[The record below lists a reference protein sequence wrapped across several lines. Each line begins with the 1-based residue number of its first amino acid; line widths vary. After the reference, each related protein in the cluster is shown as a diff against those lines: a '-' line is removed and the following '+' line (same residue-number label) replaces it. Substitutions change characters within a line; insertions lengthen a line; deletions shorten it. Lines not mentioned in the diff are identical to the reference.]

1 MTDALKIAV
10 LVFVAG
16 VLQASVFA
24 GADLLGGTPDVLLLV
39 LLGIALQRGAVAGAA
54 AGFLG
59 GLLLDVATL
68 ESLGV
73 TSLLLTLVG
82 YWAGRFGEATGRDRR
97 YVPPAAILAATVF
110 VALGGYTLH
119 YMLGADILAERALV
133 TTLLPGLGLNLIVG
147 VPVLSLCRVLLR
159 PHERGERVGEVQLL
173 G

>member
-1 MTDALKIAV
+1 MIDALKIAA

-16 VLQASVFA
+16 VLQASVFS
-24 GADLLGGTPDVLLLV
+24 GADLLGGTPDVLLLA

-68 ESLGV
+68 ESLGLS
-73 TSLLLTLVG
+73 SLLLTLVG
-82 YWAGRFGEATGRDRR
+82 YWAGRFGEATGGERR
-97 YVPPAAILAATVF
+97 YVPLASVLAATVF
-110 VALGGYTLH
+110 VAVGGYLLH
-119 YMLGADILAERALV
+119 FMLGADILAERALV
-133 TTLLPGLGLNLIVG
+133 TALLPGLGLNLIVG

-159 PHERGERVGEVQLL
+159 PHERAGEVQLL

>member
-1 MTDALKIAV
+1 VIDAVKIAV

-16 VLQASVFA
+16 VLQASVFS
-24 GADLLGGTPDVLLLV
+24 GADLLGGTPDVLLV
-39 LLGIALQRGAVAGAA
+39 ALLGIALQRGAVAGAA

-97 YVPPAAILAATVF
+97 YAPPAAIIAATVF

-119 YMLGADILAERALV
+119 YMLGAGILAERALV
-133 TTLLPGLGLNLIVG
+133 TALLPGLGLNLIVA

-159 PHERGERVGEVQLL
+159 PHERSERAREVQLL

>member
-1 MTDALKIAV
+1 MTDAVKIAV
-10 LVFVAG
+10 LVFVAV
-16 VLQASVFA
+16 VLQASIFA

-39 LLGIALQRGAVAGAA
+39 LLGIALQRGAVAGAV

-73 TSLLLTLVG
+73 ASLLLTLLG
-82 YWAGRFGEATGRDRR
+82 YLAGRVGEAIGRDRR
-97 YVPPAAILAATVF
+97 YAPLAAILAATVF

-119 YMLGADILAERALV
+119 YMLGADLLAERALV
-133 TTLLPGLGLNLIVG
+133 ATLLPGLGLNLIVG
-147 VPVLSLCRVLLR
+147 VPVLSLCRVLLP
-159 PHERGERVGEVQLL
+159 PHERGERAGEVQLL

>member
-97 YVPPAAILAATVF
+97 YAPPVAILAATVF
-110 VALGGYTLH
+110 VSLGGYTLH

>member
-16 VLQASVFA
+16 VLQTSVFA
-24 GADLLGGTPDVLLLV
+24 GAELLGGTPDVLLLV

-97 YVPPAAILAATVF
+97 YVPIAAILAATVF

-119 YMLGADILAERALV
+119 YMLVADILAERALV

-147 VPVLSLCRVLLR
+147 VPVLSLCRVLLP
-159 PHERGERVGEVQLL
+159 PHERGERAGEVQLL

>member
-16 VLQASVFA
+16 VLQTSVFA
-24 GADLLGGTPDVLLLV
+24 GAELLGGTPDVLLLV

-59 GLLLDVATL
+59 GLLLDIATL

-97 YVPPAAILAATVF
+97 YVPIAAILAATVF

-119 YMLGADILAERALV
+119 YMLVADILAERALV

-147 VPVLSLCRVLLR
+147 VPVLSLCRVLLP
-159 PHERGERVGEVQLL
+159 PHERGERAGEVQLL

>member
-16 VLQASVFA
+16 VSQASVFA

-39 LLGIALQRGAVAGAA
+39 LLGIALQRGAVAGAV

-59 GLLLDVATL
+59 GLVLDVATL

-73 TSLLLTLVG
+73 TSLLLTLAG
-82 YWAGRFGEATGRDRR
+82 YWAGRFGEATSRDSR
-97 YVPPAAILAATVF
+97 YVQPVAILAATVF
-110 VALGGYTLH
+110 IALGGYLLH
-119 YMLGADILAERALV
+119 FMLGAELLAERALLA
-133 TTLLPGLGLNLIVG
+133 TLLPGLGLNLVVG
-147 VPVLSLCRVLLR
+147 VPVLALCRVLLR
-159 PHERGERVGEVQLL
+159 PRERGERAGEVKLL

>member
-1 MTDALKIAV
+1 MTDALKIAA

-24 GADLLGGTPDVLLLV
+24 GADLLGGTPDVLLLA

-82 YWAGRFGEATGRDRR
+82 YWAGRFGEATRRDSR

-119 YMLGADILAERALV
+119 YMLGADILAERAL
-133 TTLLPGLGLNLIVG
+133 TALLPGLGLNLIAG
-147 VPVLSLCRVLLR
+147 VSVLALCRGLLR
-159 PHERGERVGEVQLL
+159 PHERSERAGEVQLL

>member
-1 MTDALKIAV
+1 MTDALKIAA

-16 VLQASVFA
+16 VLQASIFS

-97 YVPPAAILAATVF
+97 YAPLVAILAATVF
-110 VALGGYTLH
+110 VAFGGYILH
-119 YMLGADILAERALV
+119 YMLGADILAGRAFGAA
-133 TTLLPGLGLNLIVG
+133 LLSGLGLNLLVG
-147 VPVLSLCRVLLR
+147 VPVLSFCRFALR
-159 PHERGERVGEVQLL
+159 AHERGERAGEVRLL